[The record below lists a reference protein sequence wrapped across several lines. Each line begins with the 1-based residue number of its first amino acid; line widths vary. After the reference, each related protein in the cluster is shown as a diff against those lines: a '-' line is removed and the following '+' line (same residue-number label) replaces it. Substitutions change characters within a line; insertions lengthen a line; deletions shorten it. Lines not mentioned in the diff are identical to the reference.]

1 MLKID
6 PSRFIFNIKNT
17 NASSFARFAFGF
29 AEGKHQ

>member
-6 PSRFIFNIKNT
+6 PSSFIFNI

-29 AEGKHQ
+29 AEGKYQ